1 MTSNNEKLVQDI
13 KSVVADAEAVLSAT
27 SGQVGEGVAEL
38 RTAMT
43 ARLADAKNRLMAM
56 EQALVDKAKQAAKG
70 TDEYVHENP
79 WQSVIIA
86 GGVGFLIGY
95 LVSSR
100 RD

>member
-13 KSVVADAEAVLSAT
+13 KSVVADAEALLSAT
-27 SGQVGEGVAEL
+27 SGQAGKGVAEL
-38 RTAMT
+38 RAAMT
-43 ARLADAKNRLMAM
+43 ARLADAKDRLMAM
-56 EQALVDKAKQAAKG
+56 EQALVDKAKQAAKD